1 METDSVL
8 KNWGLAF
15 LCLALIGVGI
25 FSYLQSDTEKLTG
38 DKVSVQA
45 SEDKKTTIL
54 SFNPENITLKKG
66 VETFVTINI
75 DTNEDS
81 VSAVETVLSY
91 NPKIIEVV
99 DIIPGSFFNKPNV
112 LEQTI
117 NQKKGIVT
125 YTLGGI
131 RAKQGKG
138 AVAKIKIKGL
148 QKGKSSLSL
157 EGSQAAAIQKSS
169 NVLKEAFNVYII
181 VE

>member
-38 DKVSVQA
+38 GKVSVQA
-45 SEDKKTTIL
+45 SGGEKTTIL
-54 SFNPENITLKKG
+54 SFNPENIIVGKG
-66 VETFVTINI
+66 AETFVALSI
-75 DTNEDS
+75 DTNGDS
-81 VSAVETVLSY
+81 VSAVEAVLSY
-91 NPKIIEVV
+91 DPKFIQVIAVT
-99 DIIPGSFFNKPNV
+99 PGSFFEKANV

-117 NQKKGIVT
+117 NQKKGITT
-125 YTLGGI
+125 YTLGGL

-138 AVAKIKIKGL
+138 ALAKIKIKGL
-148 QKGKSSLSL
+148 QKGRSALSL
-157 EGSQAAAIQKSS
+157 EGSQVAAVQKSS
-169 NVLKEAFNVYII
+169 NVLKEALNVYII